1 MIKTLLGQVKEFK
14 LVSLLT
20 PFRYVGGSNC

>member
-20 PFRYVGGSNC
+20 PLGMLSGSNC